1 MAAGKALIPL
11 SEAAYLAV
19 RRLSPW
25 PADDVAIQPDRLDT
39 AAIVLAVHVPIYTA
53 ADSGE
58 LRQIDQEALISGRF
72 RGGAQRLAF
81 HDDRPPIASLLV
93 VKEEAL
99 NAIEGL
105 PAVHVARAL
114 N

>member
-1 MAAGKALIPL
+1 MSAMAAGKALIPL

-25 PADDVAIQPDRLDT
+25 PADDVAIEPERLDT
-39 AAIVLAVHVPIYTA
+39 AAIALAVHVPIYTA
-53 ADSGE
+53 ADSG
-58 LRQIDQEALISGRF
+58 
-72 RGGAQRLAF
+72 AQRLAF
-81 HDDRPPIASLLV
+81 HGDRPPITSLLV

-114 N
+114 NIAAARPRQ